1 MKTRE
6 KNKMKII
13 MNKQILEGNTQV
25 ADNLPPKCA
34 SSPVIQEM
42 EIRNNICRL
51 PLTNAPKASEK
62 EEAGGRQRECAAV
75 WTARLTSQRAVW
87 K

>member
-1 MKTRE
+1 MPHPPPPPTQGQERTLTQKE
-6 KNKMKII
+6 KLKWPSTS
-13 MNKQILEGNTQV
+13 L
-25 ADNLPPKCA
+25 
-34 SSPVIQEM
+34 VIQEM

-75 WTARLTSQRAVW
+75 WTARLTS
-87 K
+87 